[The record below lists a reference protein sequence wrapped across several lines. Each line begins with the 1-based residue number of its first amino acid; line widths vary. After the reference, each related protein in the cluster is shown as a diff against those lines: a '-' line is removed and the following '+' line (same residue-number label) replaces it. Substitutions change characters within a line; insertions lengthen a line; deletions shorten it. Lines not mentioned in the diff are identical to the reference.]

1 MSIPE
6 TIKGIAELWKL
17 RSVFPDKEALLD
29 TCIQQCKITMGHDGS
44 MVGHFPQWTAV
55 IDDAG
60 YTCTCPDHQYRDS
73 QCKHLGA
80 LATKI
85 NNSWEQEFPQTT
97 EDKDNANT

>member
-1 MSIPE
+1 
-6 TIKGIAELWKL
+6 
-17 RSVFPDKEALLD
+17 
-29 TCIQQCKITMGHDGS
+29 MGHDGS

>member
-1 MSIPE
+1 MKVTK
-6 TIKGIAELWKL
+6 TIKELVELWGL
-17 RSVFPDKEALLD
+17 RSMFDDKKALLD
-29 TCIQQCKITMGHDGS
+29 TCIQQCRITMGHDGS
-44 MVGHFPQWTAV
+44 MVGHFPKWTCV

-85 NNSWEQEFPQTT
+85 QQNWEQEFPQTT
-97 EDKDNANT
+97 EDNNETN